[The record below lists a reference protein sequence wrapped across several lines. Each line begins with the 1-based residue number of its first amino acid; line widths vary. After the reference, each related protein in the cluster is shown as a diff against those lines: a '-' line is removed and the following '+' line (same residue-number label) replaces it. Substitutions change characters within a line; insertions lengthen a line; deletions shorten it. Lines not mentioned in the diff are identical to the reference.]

1 MVNLFEGV
9 FVLTGKR
16 CLFLSSLANYLIST
30 RRLKVNWPFFAWDA
44 LDCLVI
50 VLHSEQERIIHNAL
64 ACKELR
70 ICCQYVVDALDL
82 VLGEFK
88 QIVLDIAV
96 YLLQVHVFQ
105 QVLLVDIC
113 PPKPLLF
120 LPKFHVSPDF
130 ASFKVKCCT
139 WVFQLLH
146 LQGVLHHN
154 YCHWVKD
161 IRFYLV
167 QTVDSGK

>member
-1 MVNLFEGV
+1 
-9 FVLTGKR
+9 
-16 CLFLSSLANYLIST
+16 
-30 RRLKVNWPFFAWDA
+30 
-44 LDCLVI
+44 VI

-64 ACKELR
+64 ARKELR
-70 ICCQYVVDALDL
+70 ICCQNVVDALDL

-120 LPKFHVSPDF
+120 LP
-130 ASFKVKCCT
+130 
-139 WVFQLLH
+139 
-146 LQGVLHHN
+146 
-154 YCHWVKD
+154 
-161 IRFYLV
+161 
-167 QTVDSGK
+167 